1 MSLRSPSRALTR
13 IGAVATVPLAIT
25 MLGAGFAA
33 AHVETDPGQ
42 ANKGDDA
49 VVTFRV
55 PNEED
60 NAGTVKLEVTFPLD
74 HPVPNASTTSIP
86 GWTANVTMT
95 TLPKPVHQNNSD
107 VKTAVQT
114 VTWTADPGNQI
125 KPGEFLRFPVL
136 AEALPDNADKLT
148 FKALQTYSNG
158 DVVRWIDP
166 PAADGAAEP
175 EHPAPTLTLVSAD
188 TGDNAAKPA
197 APAAAAAT
205 DSDGTARWLGG
216 IGIVI
221 GVLGLGLGIVIA
233 MQGRRSA
240 APTTENP
247 TE

>member
-1 MSLRSPSRALTR
+1 MTLRSYSRALTR
-13 IGAVATVPLAIT
+13 IGAVAAVAFAAVL
-25 MLGAGFAA
+25 LGAGIAA

-74 HPVPNASTTSIP
+74 HPVPNASTTAIP

-95 TLPKPVHQNNSD
+95 TLPKSVHQNNSD

-114 VTWTADPGNQI
+114 VTWTADPGVQI

-166 PAADGAAEP
+166 PAADGAQEP

-188 TGDNAAKPA
+188 AGTAPA
-197 APAAAAAT
+197 QPAAAAVST
-205 DSDGTARWLGG
+205 SDDTARWLGG
-216 IGIVI
+216 AGVVIGI
-221 GVLGLGLGIVIA
+221 LGLALGIVIA
-233 MQGRRSA
+233 ARGRRSA
-240 APTTENP
+240 PKVDDTSAD
-247 TE
+247 